1 LGEKL
6 TATNGV
12 HSQESS
18 TFNQRVLAFSAIYLL
33 WGGSYLAIRFVV
45 EVIPPFLAAG
55 IRYSLSSML
64 LLAISFLVMRDKPPT
79 RRQFLNCVGTGLIM
93 FAFSYSA
100 IYWAETRLSSW
111 LVAIIAST
119 GFLWTYL
126 AECLILRGDAPR
138 PRTVISLVAGAAG
151 VALLVGFPFQRSHAN
166 SVIAALA
173 VVASTLLW
181 SLMTVMLKR
190 IELPRSSVQRAGLQ
204 LGAAGFAL
212 IPFAYFVAGERQLP
226 PISRIFGAGPV
237 LGMLYLVIGGSTLAY
252 TAFHWLLA
260 RESPSL
266 VATSTYVNP
275 IVAMLAGIALGH
287 ERYTWIQLCGAL
299 VVLLSVIV
307 IWWTKSRS
315 DFGNNQRRE
324 KNAANSIAVVGGAL
338 LE

>member
-1 LGEKL
+1 ML
-6 TATNGV
+6 NR
-12 HSQESS
+12 
-18 TFNQRVLAFSAIYLL
+18 RVLAFSAIYLL

-45 EVIPPFLAAG
+45 QVIPPFLAAG
-55 IRYSLSSML
+55 IRYSLSAML
-64 LLAISFLVMRDKPPT
+64 LLTISFLAMRDKPPS

-93 FAFSYSA
+93 FTFSYSA

-111 LVAIIAST
+111 LVAVIAST
-119 GFLWTYL
+119 GFLWTYF
-126 AECLILRGDAPR
+126 AECLILRTDR
-138 PRTVISLVAGAAG
+138 PRARTVVSLIGGTAG

-166 SVIAALA
+166 SVIAAL
-173 VVASTLLW
+173 VVLASTLSW
-181 SLMTVMLKR
+181 SLMTVLLKR
-190 IELPRSSVQRAGLQ
+190 IELPRSFVQSAGLQ

-212 IPFAYFVAGERQLP
+212 IPLAYLVGEGRQLLPASRIFVAG
-226 PISRIFGAGPV
+226 PI
-237 LGMLYLVIGGSTLAY
+237 LGMTYLVVGASMIAF

-299 VVLLSVIV
+299 AVLLSVIV
-307 IWWTKSRS
+307 VWWTKTKS
-315 DFGNNQRRE
+315 DSGSNKRIE
-324 KNAANSIAVVGGAL
+324 KNAAKSIAEVGGVV